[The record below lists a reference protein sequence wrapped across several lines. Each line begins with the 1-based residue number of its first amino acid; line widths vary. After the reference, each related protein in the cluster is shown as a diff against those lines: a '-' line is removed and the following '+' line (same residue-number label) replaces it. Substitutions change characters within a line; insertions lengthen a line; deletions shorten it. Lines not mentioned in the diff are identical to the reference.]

1 VSAAALVLLGIKI
14 SIVITVLGIG
24 LSTTRSDATSVFRD
38 PAQLVRSL
46 LAMQV
51 IVPLFAILVVRTFD
65 LEIPVKIALVALAV
79 SPVPPIWPKR
89 TLQAGGELAYTIGL
103 LVASSVLSIL
113 IIPSAVALIESIFS
127 VPMRISPASIASI
140 VFVTVIIPLFVG
152 IEIRRVWP
160 RFANRASEMVTKAG
174 FALLVLCALPLL
186 VKSLPAIGSLIG
198 NGTLLTMI
206 ALVLVGLGAGHLLGG
221 PVEGERTV
229 LGLACATRHPA
240 IALTIATANFP
251 NEKFVPAAIV
261 LYLLVSFIVS
271 TPYVL
276 WNKRH
281 ADRSHRPI
289 LAALR

>member
-24 LSTTRSDATSVFRD
+24 LSTTRGDATSVFRD
-38 PAQLVRSL
+38 PVQLVRSL

-65 LEIPVKIALVALAV
+65 LEIPVKIALIALSV

-103 LVASSVLSIL
+103 LVASSLLSIL
-113 IIPSAVALIESIFS
+113 IIPSAVYMMESIFS
-127 VPMRISPASIASI
+127 VPLRMSPASIGSI
-140 VFVTVIIPLFVG
+140 VFVTVILPLFVG
-152 IEIRRVWP
+152 IEIRRLWP
-160 RFANRASEMVTKAG
+160 RFANRASETVTKAG

-186 VKSLPAIGSLIG
+186 VKSLPAMASLIG

-229 LGLACATRHPA
+229 LGLASATRHPA

-251 NEKFVPAAIV
+251 NELVPAAIV

-271 TPYVL
+271 TPYVV